1 MKHFASAGLICA
13 VLALF
18 TVCSREDYRHSLVG
32 TWEWTGDVCG
42 ADGSCKKEIITDEG
56 NREIFTEDGLYISK
70 RAKIGYVVKGG
81 EIRLASDRDTY
92 DTIFGTIIS
101 INKNIMVLKK
111 EAAIRR
117 YTRIDG
123 AR

>member
-1 MKHFASAGLICA
+1 MKQLASAGLICA
-13 VLALF
+13 VLTLLTA
-18 TVCSREDYRHSLVG
+18 CSREDYRHSLVG

-42 ADGSCKKEIITDEG
+42 ADGKCKKEIITDEE

-70 RAKIGYVVKGG
+70 RAKIGYIVKGA
-81 EIRLASDRDTY
+81 EIRLASDRNTY

-101 INKNIMVLKK
+101 IKKDLMVLKK
-111 EAAIRR
+111 EAAMRR

-123 AR
+123 NR